1 MVKNKWIILLYI
13 KKCNIKDQ
21 LIPVLSDMP
30 RYHSSR
36 NNIEASMIYLKISLK
51 NL

>member
-1 MVKNKWIILLYI
+1 MSGVQVYL
-13 KKCNIKDQ
+13 Q
-21 LIPVLSDMP
+21 FPVLSDML
-30 RYHSSR
+30 RCHSNR